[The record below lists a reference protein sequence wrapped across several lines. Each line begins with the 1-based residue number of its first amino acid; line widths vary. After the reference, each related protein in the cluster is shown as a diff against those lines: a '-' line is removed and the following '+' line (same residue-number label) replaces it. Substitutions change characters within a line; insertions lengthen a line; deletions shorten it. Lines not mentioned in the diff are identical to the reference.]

1 MKALTDPPDSGP
13 RGTSGSRSAKGSTV
27 PNAGENQE
35 FEPAGRVVTGRFPAS
50 RPVAA
55 SPNPVRRAAPTLRPP
70 LWDEVTDLVCLYAQ
84 KRRGAVVRHDP
95 PMDAR
100 GLPVLLVGGFTSI
113 ERTLSPLREWLD
125 RLNCRCLVAPIRY
138 GVSCGAQGARY
149 VEQALERLTDATGQP
164 ALVIA
169 HSRGGQ
175 FARATA
181 VRRPELHRGLITLGS
196 PLRRLLAVHPLL
208 LAQVAA
214 VGLAGS
220 LGVPGLMRLACLWG
234 KCCAGFRMDLQR
246 PFPPEVPFLSVY
258 SPYDQVVD
266 WRSTLDPAARHRSIS
281 ATHAGLLWSPE
292 SLSVVAEEIRAL
304 LHGETTAGRT
314 SWAA

>member
-1 MKALTDPPDSGP
+1 LGTCRDDMRHPKRHRFRMKALS
-13 RGTSGSRSAKGSTV
+13 
-27 PNAGENQE
+27 PNLVHQ
-35 FEPAGRVVTGRFPAS
+35 
-50 RPVAA
+50 AA
-55 SPNPVRRAAPTLRPP
+55 SALRPP
-70 LWDEVTDLVCLYAQ
+70 LWDEVKDLVYLYAQ
-84 KRRGAVVRHDP
+84 TRHEAVVRHDS
-95 PMDAR
+95 PMDAH
-100 GLPVLLVGGFTSI
+100 GLPVLLVGGFTST
-113 ERTLSPLREWLD
+113 ERALSPLREWLD

-164 ALVIA
+164 AVVIA

-196 PLRRLLAVHPLL
+196 PLRHLLAVHPLL

-234 KCCAGFRMDLQR
+234 KCCAGFRIDLQR
-246 PFPPEVPFLSVY
+246 PFPREVPFLSVY

-266 WRSTLDPAARHRSIS
+266 WRSTLDPAARHRSVS

-292 SLSVVAEEIRAL
+292 SHSVIAEEIRTL
-304 LHGETTAGRT
+304 VHGETTAGRT